1 MTQYT
6 PAQHSHSTAFTQA
19 DNTRSHTIQEQY
31 KNKIKK
37 YPQNN

>member
-19 DNTRSHTIQEQY
+19 DNTRSH
-31 KNKIKK
+31 KNNTKIKLK
-37 YPQNN
+37 NTPKIIN

>member
-19 DNTRSHTIQEQY
+19 DNTSH
-31 KNKIKK
+31 KNNTKIKLK
-37 YPQNN
+37 KIPPK